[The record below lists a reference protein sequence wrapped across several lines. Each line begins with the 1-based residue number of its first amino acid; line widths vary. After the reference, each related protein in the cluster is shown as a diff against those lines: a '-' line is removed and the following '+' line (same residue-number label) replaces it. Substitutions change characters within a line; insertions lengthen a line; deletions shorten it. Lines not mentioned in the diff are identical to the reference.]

1 MCTVGKCLKRVQ
13 RERLINYIWKDN
25 VFYRYLFKAAIATSK
40 SNIWK
45 WLWKICDENA
55 LFWSEIGP
63 GLKKIRWHIHVEN
76 SKEYLP
82 HLRVKGLTKKRFLT
96 AERNS
101 FHVYRQNIRQSTNEQ
116 KKGITSVI
124 SMDGN
129 YYIR

>member
-1 MCTVGKCLKRVQ
+1 MLH
-13 RERLINYIWKDN
+13 
-25 VFYRYLFKAAIATSK
+25 K
-40 SNIWK
+40 SIFDSQSSISGTHIWK

-116 KKGITSVI
+116 KQGITSVI